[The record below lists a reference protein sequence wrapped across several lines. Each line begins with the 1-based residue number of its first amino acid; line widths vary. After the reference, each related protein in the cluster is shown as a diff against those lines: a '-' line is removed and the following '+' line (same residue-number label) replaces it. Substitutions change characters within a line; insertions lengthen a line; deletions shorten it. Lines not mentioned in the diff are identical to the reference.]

1 VSRLD
6 GLLADLQ
13 QRVARRRAAGGYPP
27 DLKRRLG
34 PPLAL
39 SAGSDETAREAGS
52 VETKSPG
59 SLSEETGAALAA
71 LSTARRFDAA
81 EISSTSR
88 SRAGEAAH
96 RALNAALARQTTG
109 ILAQV
114 ATFAERVE
122 AVLRLV
128 ASRLD
133 NLENQHPP
141 ILLAAQLD
149 AVLDRLTQLEEPLE
163 QRAAL
168 ADLRHRVETLE
179 ALGRPAD
186 AGAWWDA
193 RQWVET
199 LDGPFA
205 DVVALRAA
213 LAATLAGPV
222 LDLSCRRGELLWALR
237 DREVAASGA
246 DADARLAATAA
257 GAGLTVAHAGPLVT
271 LARADDASLGAVAA
285 LNVAGRLGAQ
295 GAADLVA
302 LAADKLR
309 FGGRLVVEQP
319 DVEHPRAFADPTAGT
334 PIAAEWIRFACA
346 QVRFGTIDVRRA
358 RDEPPGVRPG
368 CYLVTAI
375 K

>member
-1 VSRLD
+1 M
-6 GLLADLQ
+6 
-13 QRVARRRAAGGYPP
+13 ARRRAAGDYPP

-34 PPLAL
+34 PQLELTAA
-39 SAGSDETAREAGS
+39 SATAPGATSGLGGGI
-52 VETKSPG
+52 PG
-59 SLSEETGAALAA
+59 SPVEETGAALAA
-71 LSTARRFDAA
+71 LSAARRFDAND
-81 EISSTSR
+81 IPSSSR
-88 SRAGEAAH
+88 TRAGEAAH
-96 RALNAALARQTTG
+96 RALNVALARQTTG

-114 ATFAERVE
+114 GAFGERVE
-122 AVLRLV
+122 AVLRLL
-128 ASRLD
+128 AGRLD
-133 NLENQHPP
+133 RLENQHPP
-141 ILLAAQLD
+141 VLLAAQLD
-149 AVLDRLTQLEEPLE
+149 ALVDRVTQLEEPLE

-179 ALGRPAD
+179 SVGRTAE

-199 LDGPFA
+199 LDGPFGE
-205 DVVALRAA
+205 VVALRAA
-213 LAATLAGPV
+213 LAATLQGPV

-257 GAGLTVAHAGPLVT
+257 GAGLAVAHAGPLVT

-285 LNVAGRLGAQ
+285 LSVAGRLGAQ

-309 FGGRLVVEQP
+309 FGGHLVIEQA
-319 DVEHPRAFADPTAGT
+319 DVDQPRAFADPTAGA
-334 PIAAEWIRFACA
+334 PITAEWIRFACA

-358 RDEPPGVRPG
+358 QDEPAGARPG